1 MQMGMIGLGRMGGN
15 MVRRL
20 MRGGHQ
26 IVVSDLSAD
35 TVNAIA
41 KGGAVPSSSLDDLVK
56 KLNKPRAIWVM
67 VPAGDPTEKTVMT
80 LADKLEAGDTIIDGG
95 NSMWKDDLRRAKA
108 LKAKGTH
115 SVE

>member
-41 KGGAVPSSSLDDLVK
+41 KEGAVPSSSLDDLVK
-56 KLNKPRAIWVM
+56 KLNKPRALWVM
-67 VPAGDPTEKTVMT
+67 VHAGDPTDKTVMT
-80 LADKLEAGDTIIDGG
+80 
-95 NSMWKDDLRRAKA
+95 
-108 LKAKGTH
+108 
-115 SVE
+115 